1 MQHILQSYLR
11 RLTNLSANNRSLVL
25 LRLLTDQFIDLHDF
39 DFLDLKPSFRV
50 LEDVIAQKS
59 SIKLIPNSDSRDA
72 NSNKIA
78 TRLAKLR
85 RREQFIFEET
95 GGKDLYVGWPFVHG
109 KLNDGT
115 IVRAP
120 LIFFPVSLE
129 LEQSEW
135 LLIPRKDVNVSLNKS
150 FLLAF
155 AHYNKIKIDEELL
168 DRSFDDFD
176 ADSTVFR
183 TQLYELL
190 EQSNIAIRFGRE
202 IFADKL
208 TPFSEFTKDEFE
220 KSNDNGKLGLI
231 SEAVLGIFPQADS
244 YLIPDYEFLINNLK
258 AENFE
263 DFFDQKNLSDQND
276 FGADFD
282 AYRYFLDKVKE
293 EETYTPFRKDA
304 FQENAIKAVK
314 KGYSMVIQGPPGTGK
329 SQLICNLIS
338 DYMARGKKVLLVSQ
352 KRAALDVVYQRL
364 KEHSINDFVA
374 LVHDFKND
382 RKEVYDKIAN
392 QIDRLNEYKRNNTN
406 LDAIQLDRSFK
417 QASRAIDDISEVL
430 EDYKKALFD
439 DGECGL
445 SVKELYLTSY
455 PEQQA
460 VTLVQEYNYFDFRE
474 QAFEKGLKQYFDYA
488 LRLNKE
494 GYPWAERV
502 NFKGFKIQDLK
513 KMQEHLD
520 QIPLEAQNYVDRVS
534 EVIEE

>member
-50 LEDVIAQKS
+50 LEDVIAQKP

-129 LEQSEW
+129 LEQNEW
-135 LLIPRKDVNVSLNKS
+135 SLKPRKDVNVSLNKS

-208 TPFSEFTKDEFE
+208 TPFLEFTKDEFE

-244 YLIPDYEFLINNLK
+244 YLIPDYEFLIDHLK

-263 DFFDQKNLSDQND
+263 DFFAQKNLSDQND

-314 KGYSMVIQGPPGTGK
+314 KGNSMVIQGPPGTGK
-329 SQLICNLIS
+329 TLLAKAVSGETDVPFYS
-338 DYMARGKKVLLVSQ
+338 MAGS
-352 KRAALDVVYQRL
+352 
-364 KEHSINDFVA
+364 DFVEMF
-374 LVHDFKND
+374 VG
-382 RKEVYDKIAN
+382 VVC
-392 QIDRLNEYKRNNTN
+392 
-406 LDAIQLDRSFK
+406 SF
-417 QASRAIDDISEVL
+417 
-430 EDYKKALFD
+430 
-439 DGECGL
+439 CC
-445 SVKELYLTSY
+445 
-455 PEQQA
+455 
-460 VTLVQEYNYFDFRE
+460 
-474 QAFEKGLKQYFDYA
+474 
-488 LRLNKE
+488 
-494 GYPWAERV
+494 
-502 NFKGFKIQDLK
+502 
-513 KMQEHLD
+513 
-520 QIPLEAQNYVDRVS
+520 
-534 EVIEE
+534 